1 MHKRAALCEAMDR
14 FVEDVQ
20 GKSHPGFGHCIFC
33 GSDGGAD
40 GLRREHIMPK
50 SLGGQAA
57 IQKASC

>member
-1 MHKRAALCEAMDR
+1 MDR

-20 GKSHPGFGHCIFC
+20 GKSHPRFGRCIFC